1 MENRK
6 RNIVMSLL
14 FFAVIIAMIIGGYIY
29 TKDLT
34 ESNKKKPKEEIK
46 EELKD
51 NRLDKNKEYIYFE
64 NEEIISQDPELTFK
78 DAYLNVAGAEII
90 NSTLKSEMDTIRKSI
105 IYLDESN
112 KDETKE
118 ILYNETNI
126 YSAKERNYITY
137 TSKGYISLV
146 INDLDFN
153 CYEDFLITDIKS
165 YIVDTNNGEV
175 LTNEEILNKYKLTN
189 EDILDRVSLRI
200 DETQTTKEDIEV
212 IKKTETMNTLFDNY
226 GFYIE
231 GGDLYI
237 TFIVKTNF
245 VNYNDSIKLN

>member
-14 FFAVIIAMIIGGYIY
+14 FLAVIIAMIIGGYIY

-118 ILYNETNI
+118 ILYDETNI
-126 YSAKERNYITY
+126 YSTKERNYITY

-153 CYEDFLITDIKS
+153 CYEDFLITGIKS

-175 LTNEEILNKYKLTN
+175 LTREEILNKYKLTN

-200 DETQTTKEDIEV
+200 DETQTTNEDIEV
-212 IKKTETMNTLFDNY
+212 IKKTETINTLFDNY

>member
-1 MENRK
+1 MENRT

-14 FFAVIIAMIIGGYIY
+14 FLAVIIAMIFGGYIY

-34 ESNKKKPKEEIK
+34 ESNEKKPKEEIK

-78 DAYLNVAGAEII
+78 DAYLNVEGAEII

-105 IYLDESN
+105 VYLDESN

-118 ILYNETNI
+118 ILYDETNI
-126 YSAKERNYITY
+126 YSTKERNYITY
-137 TSKGYISLV
+137 TSKGYKSLV

-153 CYEDFLITDIKS
+153 CYEDFLITGIKS

-175 LTNEEILNKYKLTN
+175 LTSEEILNKYKLTN

-200 DETQTTKEDIEV
+200 DETQTTNEDIEV